1 LELGHPKLVDK
12 LVARIKREGPLSFA
26 DFMEAALYDPDFGYY
41 MTPGPRIGRE
51 GDYYTSLDVHPI
63 FAKSLGRQIA
73 QAADLIVSSLKER
86 GDFTIIEMGAGKGL
100 LARHLLN
107 AYRRDNPAFLS
118 RVRYVLIERSP
129 AMIAAQRQHLRPLL
143 DGGAHIRWAPD
154 LSMFP
159 PGSVTGVILSNELVD
174 AFPVHRVVMRPLG
187 LREIFVG
194 WDEVGVGGVPLAGPP
209 STQNGRF
216 IEIEAPPASSALE
229 RHLKRLGVA
238 LEIGQRAD
246 VNLQA
251 LEWMR
256 QVGAILRRGL
266 VLTIDYGHTAADLYA
281 SSRKTGTLLCYHHHT
296 VSDSPYRRVGQQDI
310 TAHVDFT
317 SLALTGQEAGLTVTG
332 FTNQLHFLMGLGIES
347 AFAGVDPESS
357 ESAAMRALLR
367 PDGMGTTYKVLIQH
381 KDMPAPELDGLRS
394 RPFFPDALLADRK
407 DGRTMEATAP

>member
-41 MTPGPRIGRE
+41 MTPGSRIGCE

-63 FAKSLGRQIA
+63 FAESLGRQIA
-73 QAADLIVSSLKER
+73 QAADLIVREGD

-118 RVRYVLIERSP
+118 RVRYMLIERSP

-143 DGGAHIRWAPD
+143 DAGANIRWAPD
-154 LSMFP
+154 LSVFP
-159 PGSVTGVILSNELVD
+159 AGSVTGVILSNELVD

-187 LREIFVG
+187 LREIYVG
-194 WDEVGVGGVPLAGPP
+194 WDEVGMGGAPLAGPP
-209 STQNGRF
+209 STTIGRF
-216 IEIEAPPASSALE
+216 IEIEAPPASFALE
-229 RHLKRLGVA
+229 HHLKRLGVA

-266 VLTIDYGHTAADLYA
+266 VLTIDYGHAATDLYA
-281 SSRKTGTLLCYHHHT
+281 PSRKTGTLLCYHHHT
-296 VSDSPYRRVGQQDI
+296 VSDSPYRRVGQQDL

-317 SLALTGQEAGLTVTG
+317 SLALAGQEVGLTVTG

-347 AFAGVDPESS
+347 AFAGVDPESP

-381 KDMPAPELDGLRS
+381 KGMPAPQLDGLRS
-394 RPFFPDALLADRK
+394 RPFFQDVLLADRK
-407 DGRTMEATAP
+407 DRRTMEATAP